1 MKNWFLRLFD
11 RKDSSAPAPS
21 PAVPALPLRMSGSS
35 EQAAPVPGVRRP
47 LVATNG
53 DVAGFE
59 FTLAASIEDRLRRRA
74 DPVAHAAHAISLLLA
89 MRPAVEAEQIALAS
103 LPAELLMRP
112 EVIAHLPAGAW
123 LCLIPAAES
132 ATASDEDR
140 ASLLAALR
148 GCGVRV
154 GTQGSPSQA
163 PAGGVKFDFT
173 VMAMDAGGIEPL
185 IATIGALRSARAT
198 DAIIATGLPDVD
210 AIERALAAGATLAS
224 GSFNA
229 QVAAPKQRTLNGDVL
244 RIIGLLNAVRDER
257 QPLRDLTRD
266 LRGDVGL
273 CYRLL
278 RHVNSPAMGLTRSV
292 ESIDQAVL
300 ILGRSE
306 LYRWLS
312 VLLLAAVSGRPSS
325 RALQEISLARA
336 RMLELLARECGT
348 EPPDAL
354 FTVGMLSLLNVMLE
368 MPMSQALQ
376 PLRLSETAHN
386 ALLDRSGPWHAMLTL
401 SEALERHDLDVVD
414 SVAAQF
420 GGTERVMELSD
431 SAWRWAMAV
440 HRNA

>member
-1 MKNWFLRLFD
+1 MKNWFKRLFEG
-11 RKDSSAPAPS
+11 KDSPAPA
-21 PAVPALPLRMSGSS
+21 PAVPAPPVRLPGAG
-35 EQAAPVPGVRRP
+35 EQAAAMPGVRRP
-47 LVATNG
+47 LVARSG

-74 DPVAHAAHAISLLLA
+74 DPVAHAAHAISLMLA
-89 MRPAVEAEQIALAS
+89 MRPAVEADQVALAS
-103 LPAELLMRP
+103 LSADLLMRP
-112 EVIAHLPAGAW
+112 EVIAQLPAGAW
-123 LCLIPAAES
+123 LYLSPAAEG
-132 ATASDEDR
+132 AAANDGER
-140 ASLLAALR
+140 AGVLAALR
-148 GCGVRV
+148 AGGVRV
-154 GTQGSPSQA
+154 GTLVSPTQV
-163 PAGGVKFDFT
+163 PAGGAKFDFT
-173 VMAMDAGGIEPL
+173 VVAMDAGGIEPL
-185 IATIGALRSARAT
+185 IATVGDLRKAGSPE
-198 DAIIATGLPDVD
+198 AIVATGLSDVD
-210 AIERALAAGATLAS
+210 GIERALAAGATLAS
-224 GSFNA
+224 GSFNTH
-229 QVAAPKQRTLNGDVL
+229 VATPRQRTLNGDVL

-257 QPLRDLTRD
+257 QPLGDLTRD

-278 RHVNSPAMGLTRSV
+278 RHVNSPALGLTRSV

-312 VLLLAAVSGRPSS
+312 VLLLAAVSGRRSS
-325 RALQEISLARA
+325 RALQEISLARG

-354 FTVGMLSLLNVMLE
+354 FTVGLLSLLNVMLE
-368 MPMSQALQ
+368 VPMSQALQ
-376 PLRLSETAHN
+376 PLRLSEPAHK

-431 SAWRWAMAV
+431 SAWRWAQAV